1 MIKKSRKLS
10 KKIFKKKL
18 KFEKNLE
25 IVRRKF
31 KKYEID
37 SLWFLCLIIQLVPKK
52 QSKKLREK
60 PIKMMIF
67 INYKIIYDQ
76 NGFFFKPKL
85 TINIWK
91 QNILKSSISL
101 YTTNIIDNLDNAYYL
116 AAHAISNLILVNSWE
131 YLV

>member
-37 SLWFLCLIIQLVPKK
+37 SLWFLCLINQLVPKK

>member
-1 MIKKSRKLS
+1 LIKKSRKLS

-37 SLWFLCLIIQLVPKK
+37 SLWFLCLINQLVPKK